1 MLCCFWH
8 RFGYMLGKVIFY
20 MKKIRIIFFT
30 LVVVANGVFSQEK
43 KWTLNE
49 CMRYAVENSPSKNK
63 QSAQNSIY
71 HQSYLEAIGNVIPSV
86 SVGTSAN
93 FNFGRA
99 LNEDNTYS
107 DVNSFNNNYD
117 LSSSLVLFD
126 GFANINRI
134 KMQKMNR
141 LMGKERL
148 QEVKDMV
155 AYETMEAFFN
165 VLYYEQMVRLAHQQ
179 LEQSTDD
186 LKQVRRMEE
195 LGVKGF
201 PDVAEM
207 QAKEAKDTY
216 NLTRQKNLLI
226 IATIKLKEKMN
237 YPIDEDLVIDNYMS
251 EDLIVKTPE
260 SALDIYG
267 QSVNF
272 LPKALAAEAS
282 YKVQKLAYRTA
293 KGSFFPTISVGAG
306 ISTNF
311 YRLMDGS
318 DYSPFKEQWKD
329 KMGHY
334 VGFTLRIPIFNGFSR
349 SAQVKKSKAQMI
361 IAENERNEVLRVIYS
376 EIEQA
381 VADMNGQADEF
392 YQAQKQVEAMKVA
405 HDVNERKYKE
415 GLISAIELHTSANR
429 LFEAKVEE
437 LNSQLKYYLKDHLV
451 DYYKG
456 EPLIK

>member
-1 MLCCFWH
+1 MKKT
-8 RFGYMLGKVIFY
+8 YVIFL
-20 MKKIRIIFFT
+20 ILVII
-30 LVVVANGVFSQEK
+30 AKEGFSQEK
-43 KWTLNE
+43 KWTLDE

-71 HQSYLEAIGNVIPSV
+71 HQNYLEAIGNVLPSV
-86 SVGTSAN
+86 NAGTNAN

-99 LNEDNTYS
+99 LNQDNTYS
-107 DVNSFNNNYD
+107 DVNSFSNNYE

-134 KMQKMNR
+134 KMQKMNK
-141 LMGKERL
+141 LMGKEQL
-148 QEVKDMV
+148 QQVKDEV
-155 AYETMEAFFN
+155 AYQTMEAFFN
-165 VLYYEQMVRLAHQQ
+165 VVYYKQMVRLAHQQ
-179 LEQSTDD
+179 LEQSSED
-186 LKQVRRMEE
+186 LKQVKRMEE

-226 IATIKLKEKMN
+226 IAVIKLKEKMN
-237 YPIDEDLVIDNYMS
+237 YPVDEDLTIDDYMS
-251 EDLIVKTPE
+251 EEMVAKTTE
-260 SALDIYG
+260 SALDIYL
-267 QSVNF
+267 QSTGF

-282 YKVQKLAYRTA
+282 YKAYKMAYRTS

-311 YRLMDGS
+311 YRVMDGS
-318 DYSPFKEQWKD
+318 DYSAFKNQWQD

-334 VGFTLRIPIFNGFSR
+334 IGFTLRIPIFNGFSR
-349 SAQVKKSKAQMI
+349 SAQVKRSKAQMI
-361 IAENERNEVLRVIYS
+361 IAESERNEMLRMIYS

-381 VADMNGQADEF
+381 VADMNGQVDEY

-415 GLISAIELHTSANR
+415 GLISALELHTSANR
-429 LFEAKVEE
+429 LFEAQVEE
-437 LNSQLKYYLKDHLV
+437 LNSQLKYYLKNHLV

-456 EPLIK
+456 ESFIK